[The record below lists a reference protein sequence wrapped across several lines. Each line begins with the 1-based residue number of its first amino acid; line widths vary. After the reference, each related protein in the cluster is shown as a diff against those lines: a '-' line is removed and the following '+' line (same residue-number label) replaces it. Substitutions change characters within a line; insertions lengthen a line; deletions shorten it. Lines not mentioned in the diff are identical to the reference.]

1 VSSFEDTTP
10 PNNQTST
17 LYADILKRIFMSLQE
32 QIKENL
38 IKEIYT
44 DIDKMYDFMEQ
55 HYILSYEHQELII
68 KQLNK
73 VKDQFYLISSNSK
86 LS

>member
-1 VSSFEDTTP
+1 
-10 PNNQTST
+10 
-17 LYADILKRIFMSLQE
+17 MSVQE
-32 QIKENL
+32 KIKANL

-44 DIDKMYDFMEQ
+44 EIDKMYDFMEQ
-55 HYILSYEHQELII
+55 HYKLSDVHHNLIV

-73 VKDQFYLISSNSK
+73 LKDQIYLISQNSE

>member
-1 VSSFEDTTP
+1 MGV
-10 PNNQTST
+10 
-17 LYADILKRIFMSLQE
+17 QE

-38 IKEIYT
+38 LKEIYGN
-44 DIDKMYDFMEQ
+44 IDKMYDYMDQ
-55 HYILSYEHQELII
+55 HFDLSKEHHDLVI

-73 VKDQFYLISSNSK
+73 LKDQFYLIVNNSR